1 MMRMVSQIPA
11 VVYEKIDREVDEK
24 YSVHAALVQQ
34 QNMFGVA

>member
-11 VVYEKIDREVDEK
+11 DVYEQIDREVDEK